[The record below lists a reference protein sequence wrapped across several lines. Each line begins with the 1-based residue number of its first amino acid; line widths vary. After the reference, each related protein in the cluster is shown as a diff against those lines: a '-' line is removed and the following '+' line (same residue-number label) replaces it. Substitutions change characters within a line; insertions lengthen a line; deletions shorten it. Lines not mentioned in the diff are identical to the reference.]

1 VLAMA
6 QAGGKITFAEFA
18 ALLKE
23 AAEEESHGDRSV
35 GMN

>member
-6 QAGGKITFAEFA
+6 QAGGEITIQEFA
-18 ALLKE
+18 ALLKAE
-23 AAEEESHGDRSV
+23 AQEESHGDRSV